1 MKDAAITYGGL
12 CVPQG
17 QTKHGNAPI
26 LDTGYSMPITVVN
39 GAFDGPTVLIT
50 SGIHGGEYPG
60 IQTAIELSNELDAA
74 KIHGQVI
81 LIHPVNTQ
89 AFKAR
94 VSYCVPQ
101 DGKNINRVF
110 PGRKDGTLAEQTAYV
125 VSEEFQSRAD
135 YYLDLHGGDL
145 HEQLPN
151 YVYYPDVENREVVR
165 KSLEMADMLEATFQV
180 KTTNWG
186 GAVGGA
192 GYYHNLPALLI
203 ERGGRGLWSR
213 EEVDSY
219 KANIHNVLR
228 FLQVEEGEAFR
239 PEKKA
244 TTLVDSI
251 TLEATVDGWAGIH
264 AWNWAKL

>member
-12 CVPQG
+12 CVPQW
-17 QTKHGNAPI
+17 QTKHGNA
-26 LDTGYSMPITVVN
+26 LFRYGYSMPITVVN

-145 HEQLPN
+145 HER
-151 YVYYPDVENREVVR
+151 YP
-165 KSLEMADMLEATFQV
+165 
-180 KTTNWG
+180 TTST
-186 GAVGGA
+186 
-192 GYYHNLPALLI
+192 I
-203 ERGGRGLWSR
+203 RM
-213 EEVDSY
+213 
-219 KANIHNVLR
+219 
-228 FLQVEEGEAFR
+228 
-239 PEKKA
+239 
-244 TTLVDSI
+244 
-251 TLEATVDGWAGIH
+251 
-264 AWNWAKL
+264 

>member
-101 DGKNINRVF
+101 DGKIS
-110 PGRKDGTLAEQTAYV
+110 TAY
-125 VSEEFQSRAD
+125 SPAER
-135 YYLDLHGGDL
+135 
-145 HEQLPN
+145 
-151 YVYYPDVENREVVR
+151 
-165 KSLEMADMLEATFQV
+165 MATF
-180 KTTNWG
+180 
-186 GAVGGA
+186 
-192 GYYHNLPALLI
+192 
-203 ERGGRGLWSR
+203 
-213 EEVDSY
+213 
-219 KANIHNVLR
+219 
-228 FLQVEEGEAFR
+228 
-239 PEKKA
+239 
-244 TTLVDSI
+244 TLS
-251 TLEATVDGWAGIH
+251 
-264 AWNWAKL
+264 